1 MSARVGWSRDSGILV
16 ATVIGR
22 IDNANSSEC
31 AEMLESGAGEE
42 EQSLILNL
50 SQLSYISSA
59 GLRVLLLTAK
69 RFTGTGQAFGLCE
82 LSSGVGEVIYVSGFA
97 DIIPVYESQAAAVAA
112 IGSAAPAEATGP
124 PPAGGI
130 ELKSAIDMEIVG
142 ENISDIAQFT
152 VEKYEFANDALP
164 PELREKAVSAI
175 SGVLW
180 EAVEE
185 VLEHRRRL
193 RAGMFSKA
201 AAALDD
207 VLADANA

>member
-1 MSARVGWSRDSGILV
+1 MSVKVGWSRDSGILV
-16 ATVIGR
+16 GTVSGR
-22 IDNANSSEC
+22 IDSANSSEC
-31 AEMLESGAGEE
+31 AELLASRAGGG

-50 SQLSYISSA
+50 SRLSYISSA

-69 RFTGTGQAFGLCE
+69 RFTGSGRAFGLCE
-82 LSSGVGEVIYVSGFA
+82 LSPGVGEVIHVSGFA
-97 DIIPVYESQAAAVAA
+97 DIIPVYESQGAAVEA
-112 IGSAAPAEATGP
+112 IGSAAAAGTVEP

-142 ENISDIAQFT
+142 ENISDIAHFT
-152 VEKYEFANDALP
+152 VEKYEFANAALP

-175 SGVLW
+175 SSVLW
-180 EAVEE
+180 DAVEE